1 MPREIDDF
9 NFWILRDREEKLEL
23 PQGALNSRFE
33 SRGRERSKEL
43 ALRRRI

>member
-23 PQGALNSRFE
+23 HQGALNSRFE

-43 ALRRRI
+43 TLRRRI